1 MALIEQH
8 VDVTTKYGKCRSF
21 AACPEEPGQYPGI
34 IFYMDAPGYRTEL
47 ENMARRIAKMG
58 YFCLLP
64 DMYYRL
70 GTCHFDIPRRNEGMS
85 KVIFA
90 AMHHLDNQM
99 VAEDTGGWIAW
110 LDAQDKCAP
119 GPIGVVGHCM
129 SGQYVTT
136 VAAQF
141 STRIAAAASMYG
153 VGIVTDKDDSPHLR
167 LNDIKGEMLFN
178 FAEVDHA
185 VPDEDVKNLLKAL
198 KGSKCK
204 ATVKVYKDTV
214 HGFQFSERDPYH
226 PVASEQAWDAIFALW
241 KRNLKKGK

>member
-70 GTCHFDIPRRNEGMS
+70 GTCRFDIPRRNEGMS
-85 KVIFA
+85 AVIFA

-129 SGQYVTT
+129 SGQYVTAVGGGISRPGSRRRRPCT
-136 VAAQF
+136 GSASSPTRTIHRISV
-141 STRIAAAASMYG
+141 STTSRARCCS
-153 VGIVTDKDDSPHLR
+153 TSPKS
-167 LNDIKGEMLFN
+167 ITPCPTKM
-178 FAEVDHA
+178 
-185 VPDEDVKNLLKAL
+185 
-198 KGSKCK
+198 
-204 ATVKVYKDTV
+204 
-214 HGFQFSERDPYH
+214 
-226 PVASEQAWDAIFALW
+226 
-241 KRNLKKGK
+241 